1 MNLKLVVKAPN
12 QKYGDQTF
20 DVEAS
25 WSVKQLKTFLSNEY
39 PSKPAIGDQR
49 LIYSGHLLRDDQA
62 LVDVFSPVSSNDS
75 IVTIHLVCAQKASDT
90 PSNMRPSTESVN
102 INTRNGSSL
111 DFNVNRDQPNLV
123 NNASGFAT
131 GSSVSQSQ
139 SQAATAAALTS
150 SILAQMN
157 SNSAGNL
164 FASFANPLVNPL
176 MANAY
181 LPLAAPAIIPPTLVG
196 QSVNL
201 SPEEISTMNQL
212 YTRLLSSNPSS
223 PAPLMVPGLSNPFA
237 LNPLLVNV
245 QMAQAML
252 QQSQQVNPPQQQQQ
266 AQQAPQAPNQQP
278 PVPPQALV
286 DDDEVDNRDWLD
298 MFHWISRAVVLFSI
312 VYFYSSVT
320 RFILVISFALF
331 LYFYQTGFFFP
342 RNPLDGGHPARA
354 NLPHE
359 RPQAPRAP
367 VDENVAEQEDLNPLH
382 NAAQRADLAGGLRA
396 RRRVSSD
403 TSDQTEAHTSPVVTD
418 ERSSNLRMIWLV
430 ISSLFTSLIPE
441 QPQVNLH

>member
-1 MNLKLVVKAPN
+1 MMNLKLVVKAPN

-20 DVEAS
+20 DVDSS
-25 WSVKQLKTFLSNEY
+25 WTVKQLKTFLSNEY

-49 LIYSGHLLRDDQA
+49 LIYSGHLLKDDQA
-62 LVDVFSPVSSNDS
+62 LLDVFSPVTSNDS

-90 PSNMRPSTESVN
+90 PSNVRPSSESVN
-102 INTRNGSSL
+102 NNTRNGSSP
-111 DFNVNRDQPNLV
+111 DFNVNRDQNNLV
-123 NNASGFAT
+123 NDSTGFTPAN
-131 GSSVSQSQ
+131 SVSHSQ

-164 FASFANPLVNPL
+164 FSPFANPLVNPL

-181 LPLAAPAIIPPTLVG
+181 LPLATPAMIPPAVAG

-201 SPEEISTMNQL
+201 SPEEINTMNQL

-223 PAPLMVPGLSNPFA
+223 PALMVPGLSSPFA

-252 QQSQQVNPPQQQQQ
+252 NQSQQQVNQPHPQV
-266 AQQAPQAPNQQP
+266 QAPQAPNQAAP
-278 PVPPQALV
+278 PVPPQPLV
-286 DDDEVDNRDWLD
+286 DDDEADNRDWLD

-331 LYFYQTGFFFP
+331 LYFYQTGFFLP
-342 RNPLDGGHPARA
+342 RNQLDGHAARG
-354 NLPHE
+354 NLPPE

-367 VDENVAEQEDLNPLH
+367 VDNDNAAQAEDLNPLH
-382 NAAQRADLAGGLRA
+382 NPLRGDIAGGLRA

-403 TSDQTEAHTSPVVTD
+403 ATDDNETHASPVVTD